1 MFSLLFV
8 FCAAKL
14 WKTMIL
20 CKEKCK
26 KFSVFDKTF
35 SRCIE
40 EVSKKKF

>member
-1 MFSLLFV
+1 MFLLSFE

-20 CKEKCK
+20 CKEKRK

-35 SRCIE
+35 SCRIDK
-40 EVSKKKF
+40 VFQKKF

>member
-1 MFSLLFV
+1 MFLLSFG

-35 SRCIE
+35 SCCVE
-40 EVSKKKF
+40 EVFQKKF